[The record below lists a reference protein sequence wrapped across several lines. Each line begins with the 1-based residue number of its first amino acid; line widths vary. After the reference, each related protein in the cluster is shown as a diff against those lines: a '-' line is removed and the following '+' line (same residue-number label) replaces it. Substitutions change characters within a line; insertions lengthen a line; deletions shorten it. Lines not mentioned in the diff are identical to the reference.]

1 MNLINFISQL
11 FELAQTDV
19 GKNFTSNAV
28 KTVTN
33 IAKNKNVQI
42 AVGSIAAAG
51 VAGVVGNSLGRD
63 KGTKEGR
70 KAGFEEGFTAGGIA
84 TKQKFE
90 HVLSMVRS
98 RDEFILLAIK
108 IAVHIAR
115 CDDDFSPEED
125 KEIDRYI
132 GQLNA
137 SPVVPEVI
145 KNRIFEIKNTNLS
158 FDELVTETHSFLN
171 KYCNEEDKREVISYI
186 YNLITDIIAAD
197 GIVHPAEEAFLDKW
211 EKEFSI

>member
-11 FELAQTDV
+11 FELAQTDA
-19 GKNFTSNAV
+19 GKSFTSNAV
-28 KTVTN
+28 KTVTT

-90 HVLSMVRS
+90 QVLSMVRS
-98 RDEFILLAIK
+98 RDEFLLLVVK
-108 IAVHIAR
+108 IGVHIAK
-115 CDDDFSPEED
+115 CDMNFSFEENQ
-125 KEIDRYI
+125 EIDKYI

-137 SPVVPEVI
+137 SPIVPEVI
-145 KNRIFEIKNTNLS
+145 KSRIWEIKNSDLS
-158 FDELVTETHSFLN
+158 FDELVTETNSFLN
-171 KYCNEEDKREVISYI
+171 QYCNNKNKNEVISYI
-186 YNLITDIIAAD
+186 NMLIIDMINAD
-197 GIVHPAEEAFLDKW
+197 RVIHPTEEAFLVKW
-211 EKEFSI
+211 KEVFPE

>member
-1 MNLINFISQL
+1 MNFINIISQL
-11 FELAQTDV
+11 FELAQTDA
-19 GKNFTSNAV
+19 GKSFTSNTV

-42 AVGSIAAAG
+42 AVGSLAAAG

-90 HVLSMVRS
+90 QVLSIVRS
-98 RDEFILLAIK
+98 RDEFLLLAVK
-108 IAVHIAR
+108 IGVHIAK
-115 CDDDFSPEED
+115 CDMNFSFEENQ
-125 KEIDRYI
+125 EIDKYI

-137 SPVVPEVI
+137 SPIVPEVI
-145 KNRIFEIKNTNLS
+145 KSRIWEIKNSDLS
-158 FDELVTETHSFLN
+158 FDELVTETNSFLN
-171 KYCNEEDKREVISYI
+171 QYCNNKNKNEVISYI
-186 YNLITDIIAAD
+186 NTLIIDMINAD
-197 GIVHPAEEAFLDKW
+197 RVIHPAEEAFLVKW
-211 EKEFSI
+211 KEAFPE